1 MASLDEGKAVQSL
14 WSDALFTWRLNI
26 PKQLSIFLHEG
37 LHEAFMKMH
46 EEATVLTAAGSL
58 ASPAALPLRPWPP
71 GGEPV
76 VSAASDPAPQH
87 RH

>member
-1 MASLDEGKAVQSL
+1 MATLDEGKAVQSL
-14 WSDALFTWRLNI
+14 WSDLLITRRLNI

-37 LHEAFMKMH
+37 LHEAFMKLR
-46 EEATVLTAAGSL
+46 EEASVLTAARSL
-58 ASPAALPLRPWPP
+58 ASPAALPLRPWPQ

-76 VSAASDPAPQH
+76 VSAASDPAQQH